1 MPLRVRDH
9 VRRSSDAFVLVDES
23 GQITVVTPAAKKLL
37 MDLDFI
43 GQPLGNL
50 AEGLGLPD
58 LSEFLTPG
66 HDLHGRILHTRCA
79 TGRDFDIVALP
90 VETGLA
96 LFLALAAGEAA
107 NQTDPGIELFRT
119 ILNGLNDAVL
129 VTTAQPTESPGP
141 IIVFGNEALEQST
154 GYTLEEMLGK
164 TPRMF
169 QGVDTDQAEL
179 DRISTALRAWKP
191 VSAELLNYRKDGS
204 SFWIELNI
212 VPLANADGWY
222 THWVAVQRDISARKE
237 VERIAQEQTGLIQS
251 ILNSIPAQTV
261 IMDFNG
267 GILGVNDAW
276 RTFWWIDRARP
287 EPTWTSMNY
296 FAVVGEDSDPS
307 DPAVVRATEGIVS
320 VIQGRLAKYAMDYPC
335 RAHNEQYW
343 FDLCIVKVPAF
354 NGIVITHIDITD
366 RKKAEAALVHQAT
379 HDALTGLPNRSL
391 LSEHLNNSLEFDRRV
406 GRHTYVAVLDLDNFK
421 DVNDAYGHSYGDVL
435 LQRISQRITSCLGEE
450 DFLARIGGDE
460 FALVFAN
467 RGPRWDVEEA
477 LEKIRDAVGAPL
489 SLKVTSVRPSMSM
502 GVVSSPEHGGDS
514 DLLLRDGDTAMY
526 ISKRAGRDRWTHFS
540 AGDRDSALART
551 LTTDRV
557 IEALKSN
564 LFELHY
570 QPIVD
575 INSGKTV
582 GSEALLRLRTP
593 EDRLL
598 MPGEFL
604 AAIENGPLA
613 QDVGYWVLDAA
624 LRQQSLWLRTNPEH
638 RMSINASPRQLG
650 HGTMPGQI
658 DHLLSKYNV
667 DPCLMVLEI
676 TEDVL
681 VDVIGSAGA
690 ELAAIRRMG
699 VRLAVDDF
707 GTGYSSLAY
716 LQDLEF
722 DVLKVDRAF
731 ILKSSSNGRGALLGA
746 IAVLA
751 RSVGATPIAEG
762 VETMEQLLLLRDMGY
777 NRAQGYL
784 MGKPQPAGAEP
795 SSCLVDVRSS
805 NVVVTPSPADL
816 TRAVFGHAQ
825 AI

>member
-23 GQITVVTPAAKKLL
+23 GQITMVTPPAKSLL
-37 MDLDFI
+37 LDFDFV
-43 GQPLGNL
+43 GQPLRNL

-58 LSEFLTPG
+58 LSEFLIPG
-66 HDLHGRILHTRCA
+66 HDLHGRLLRTRCML
-79 TGRDFDIVALP
+79 GRDFDVVALP
-90 VETGLA
+90 VERGLA
-96 LFLALAAGEAA
+96 LFLALAADENA
-107 NQTDPGIELFRT
+107 TTSDPGIELFRT

-129 VTTAQPTESPGP
+129 VTTTQPLESPGP

-154 GYTLEEMLGK
+154 GYTLEEMLGHS
-164 TPRMF
+164 PRMF
-169 QGVDTDQAEL
+169 QGPDTDRAEL
-179 DRISTALRAWKP
+179 DRISSALKEFKP
-191 VSAELLNYRKDGS
+191 VTAELLNYRKDGS
-204 SFWIELNI
+204 SFWMEMSI
-212 VPLANADGWY
+212 VPLANADGWH

-237 VERIAQEQTGLIQS
+237 VERIAQEQNGLIQS
-251 ILNSIPAQTV
+251 ILNSMPAQTV
-261 IMDFNG
+261 IMDLTG

-276 RTFWWIDRARP
+276 RKFWWMDREQP
-287 EPTWTSMNY
+287 EPNWTGINY
-296 FAVVGEDSDPS
+296 FAAVGEHSDPS
-307 DPAVVRATEGIVS
+307 DAAVIEATEGILS
-320 VIQGRLAKYAMDYPC
+320 VIQGRVGEFSMDYPC
-335 RAHNEQYW
+335 RAHDEQYW
-343 FDLCIVKVPAF
+343 FHIHILPVASV
-354 NGIVITHIDITD
+354 NGIVITHVDITD
-366 RKKAEAALVHQAT
+366 RKRAEAALIHQAT

-391 LSEHLNNSLEFDRRV
+391 LSEHLDRALEFDRRV

-421 DVNDAYGHSYGDVL
+421 DVNDAYGHAYGDVM
-435 LQRISQRITSCLGEE
+435 LQRISQRITSCLGDE
-450 DFLARIGGDE
+450 DFLARTGGDE

-477 LEKIRDAVGAPL
+477 LKRIRDAVGAPL
-489 SLKVTSVRPSMSM
+489 SLKVTSVRPSMSI
-502 GVVSSPEHGGDS
+502 GVVESPTHDGDS

-526 ISKRAGRDRWTHFS
+526 ASKRAGRDRLTHFS
-540 AGDRDSALART
+540 AGVRDSAVARAVT
-551 LTTDRV
+551 ADRV

-570 QPIVD
+570 QPLVD
-575 INSGKTV
+575 ITNGKTV

-593 EDRLL
+593 EGRLL

-624 LRQQSLWLRTNPEH
+624 LRQQSVWLQTNPDH

-650 HGTMPGQI
+650 HGTLPGQI
-658 DHLLSKYNV
+658 DHLLSKYDV
-667 DPCLMVLEI
+667 DPSLMVLEI
-676 TEDVL
+676 TEDVI
-681 VDVIGSAGA
+681 VDVRGTAGP
-690 ELAAIRRMG
+690 ELAAIRGMG
-699 VRLAVDDF
+699 VRLAIDDF

-731 ILKSSSNGRGALLGA
+731 IQNASANGRGALLGT
-746 IAVLA
+746 IADLA

-762 VETMEQLLLLRDMGY
+762 VETIEQLYLLRDMGY

-795 SSCLVDVRSS
+795 SACLVEVRCN
-805 NVVVTPSPADL
+805 NVLVTPSGAEL
-816 TRAVFGHAQ
+816 EHVVYSHAQ